1 MAGPDCL
8 PDYPLTSDL
17 AKRLKSAL
25 DAGDE
30 GAVSDLICTQVRHVD
45 AVVELANDDWMK
57 HPSAQLPPGV
67 LLGNQDECAE
77 AETGVPL
84 TCACGQ

>member
-1 MAGPDCL
+1 MADPDCL

-25 DAGDE
+25 DAGNED
-30 GAVSDLICTQVRHVD
+30 AVSDLICTRVRHVD

-67 LLGNQDECAE
+67 LLGNQNECAVF
-77 AETGVPL
+77 ETGSSIA
-84 TCACGQ
+84 CACGQ

>member
-1 MAGPDCL
+1 MADPDCL
-8 PDYPLTSDL
+8 PDYPLSSDL

-30 GAVSDLICTQVRHVD
+30 DTVSDLIRTQVRHVD

-67 LLGNQDECAE
+67 LLGKQNTSA
-77 AETGVPL
+77 AFETNSPG
-84 TCACGQ
+84 TCAWGR